1 MRSDLS
7 CMKCISQSVSGSAI
21 KVKFFFARAIPT
33 AQILHYSIN
42 SFLVPTFTFQSCISS
57 VDKEAGSNLL
67 GHREFDEFLSLNG
80 ISNLHFSQW
89 F

>member
-1 MRSDLS
+1 M
-7 CMKCISQSVSGSAI
+7 VI
-21 KVKFFFARAIPT
+21 KVVFWHVRFLLRLK
-33 AQILHYSIN
+33 YSIN
-42 SFLVPTFTFQSCISS
+42 SFLAPTFTFQSCISS